1 MFHAAFARIQV
12 RVAHSDPVVA
22 AGLASLLS
30 REGDIDV
37 LDDRIELPGVARA
50 GRRTDVVIADYARA
64 MALAALRASDDA
76 DRATGSGETFAPRVM
91 VLTAHDRE
99 QDVRSA
105 LEAGVDGYVELG
117 CASQELVAGVRHLA
131 RGSRYL
137 SALAARRV
145 ADSMTRC
152 RLTGRERQ
160 VLRLVADGKS
170 NKAIALALDI
180 SAGTVKTHMKGILGK
195 LAAATRTQAATIARE
210 RGLLAADSA
219 VL

>member
-1 MFHAAFARIQV
+1 VFHAAFARIQV

-64 MALAALRASDDA
+64 MALAALRASDD
-76 DRATGSGETFAPRVM
+76 DRATGSGETSAPRVM

-210 RGLLAADSA
+210 RGLLTADSA

>member
-1 MFHAAFARIQV
+1 MFHAAYARIQV

-22 AGLASLLS
+22 AGLATLLE

-37 LDDRIELPGVARA
+37 LDDSIALPAVVRDAMRA
-50 GRRTDVVIADYARA
+50 PNRTDVVIADYTRA
-64 MALAALRASDDA
+64 MALAAMRPPSDA
-76 DRATGSGETFAPRVM
+76 LQPRLM

-117 CASQELVAGVRHLA
+117 CASQELVAGVRQLA
-131 RGSRYL
+131 RGSRFL

-145 ADSMTRC
+145 ADSMSRS

-160 VLRLVADGKS
+160 VLGLVADGKS
-170 NKAIALALDI
+170 NKAIAIALDI

-195 LAAATRTQAATIARE
+195 LAAGSRTQAATIARE
-210 RGLLAADSA
+210 RGLISADSTI
-219 VL
+219 V

>member
-76 DRATGSGETFAPRVM
+76 DRATNVVQGRHLDYHWDGAMVDLYRDAGSG
-91 VLTAHDRE
+91 
-99 QDVRSA
+99 DVYR
-105 LEAGVDGYVELG
+105 
-117 CASQELVAGVRHLA
+117 
-131 RGSRYL
+131 
-137 SALAARRV
+137 
-145 ADSMTRC
+145 
-152 RLTGRERQ
+152 
-160 VLRLVADGKS
+160 
-170 NKAIALALDI
+170 I
-180 SAGTVKTHMKGILGK
+180 S
-195 LAAATRTQAATIARE
+195 
-210 RGLLAADSA
+210 
-219 VL
+219 